1 MKNRGYFR
9 IWRRNIMIGAVLV
22 LVGIAISPMLSR
34 RSKAQPATLTGNW
47 AVKTPRNDGTF
58 AKVYFNLKQEGVK
71 ITGTI
76 RSTQFYYQIVEST
89 GTSDEFTITGKMRD
103 GKSDRSVEYDGKLV
117 GDELHL
123 STRRRPEDKPT
134 ASVARPVPDG
144 AGVLPPQLALPSLHN
159 VPSNGLA
166 KTPPMG
172 WNSWNQFK
180 GRVSDELVRGVA
192 DAIAS
197 NGMKDAGYVYINID
211 DTWEAEERDV
221 KGNIQSNS
229 KFPDMKALADY
240 VHNKGLKLGIYSS
253 PGPNTC
259 AGYEGSYG
267 HEEQDARTF
276 EAWGIDYIKYDW

>member
-71 ITGTI
+71 ITGSI

-123 STRRRPEDKPT
+123 STRRPNQSHDAFLT
-134 ASVARPVPDG
+134 AREFF
-144 AGVLPPQLALPSLHN
+144 PQSLRYRLSIRSRIT
-159 VPSNGLA
+159 V
-166 KTPPMG
+166 
-172 WNSWNQFK
+172 W
-180 GRVSDELVRGVA
+180 
-192 DAIAS
+192 
-197 NGMKDAGYVYINID
+197 
-211 DTWEAEERDV
+211 
-221 KGNIQSNS
+221 
-229 KFPDMKALADY
+229 
-240 VHNKGLKLGIYSS
+240 LKLRRWVGIAGTSS
-253 PGPNTC
+253 RV
-259 AGYEGSYG
+259 E
-267 HEEQDARTF
+267 
-276 EAWGIDYIKYDW
+276 